1 MAADDLGL
9 LSARFATS
17 AATLEQCPSDSLGE
31 VVFLGRSNSGK
42 SSSINAVCG
51 QRALARTSRTPGRT
65 QLLNY
70 FSLGASLYLVD
81 SPGFG
86 YARVSQAQVR
96 IWRRELERYLRNR
109 AQLRAVV
116 LVSDIRQAPAPFD
129 ANCLQWARQIQLPCL
144 WLLNKSDKLKQGE
157 RARKLRELAS
167 AYPETH
173 RVIFSALRGQGL
185 EAARLDL
192 GALLA

>member
-1 MAADDLGL
+1 M
-9 LSARFATS
+9 
-17 AATLEQCPSDSLGE
+17 
-31 VVFLGRSNSGK
+31 
-42 SSSINAVCG
+42 
-51 QRALARTSRTPGRT
+51 
-65 QLLNY
+65 
-70 FSLGASLYLVD
+70 
-81 SPGFG
+81 
-86 YARVSQAQVR
+86 R
-96 IWRRELERYLRNR
+96 ILRRELERYLRNR

-173 RVIFSALRGQGL
+173 RVIFLGVAW
-185 EAARLDL
+185 ARLGGSAF
-192 GALLA
+192 GAKRLVDVTRL